1 MFDIVNTN
9 LFEDSNN
16 QFIYDYEDYTTD
28 PLAIESILTDEDS
41 LSSLIDFEINNYQ
54 DIQNE
59 EEFDI
64 EEEQEKFLFSVI
76 QNPEMETEEIE
87 IDEIDIISDTPP
99 KKEKNRKR
107 KSLDQN
113 IKNKNNKNKINKSM
127 VYDILTELDLTHKK
141 ATILEKRIN
150 KVFMGEEIIKIQNN
164 DEEENDESI
173 DII

>member
-113 IKNKNNKNKINKSM
+113 M
-127 VYDILTELDLTHKK
+127 
-141 ATILEKRIN
+141 
-150 KVFMGEEIIKIQNN
+150 
-164 DEEENDESI
+164 
-173 DII
+173 